1 MTPDPKPGYHIR
13 KIERGVLGEA
23 SKVREETEEFL
34 DAEDQ
39 GVAIMALVELSDLI
53 GAIEAYL
60 TKHHPSVTLDDLKSM
75 NAVTRRAFEN
85 GRR

>member
-1 MTPDPKPGYHIR
+1 MTSDPKPGYHIR

-34 DAEDQ
+34 DAVDQ
-39 GVAIMALVELSDLI
+39 GVSIMALVELSDLI
-53 GAIEAYL
+53 GAIDSYL
-60 TKHHPSVTLDDLKSM
+60 AKHHPGVTMDDLKAM